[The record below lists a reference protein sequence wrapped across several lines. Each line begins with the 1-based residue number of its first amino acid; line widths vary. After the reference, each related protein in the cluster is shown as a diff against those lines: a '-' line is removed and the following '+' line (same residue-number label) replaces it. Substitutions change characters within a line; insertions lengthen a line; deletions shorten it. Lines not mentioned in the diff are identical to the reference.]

1 MGDSLLG
8 LRHDGVVGRDD
19 DDGQVGHLGAAGTH
33 GGKGLVTRGIQE
45 GDPATVGQFYVVGT
59 DVLGDTTRLA
69 GNHVGIADVVQEGG
83 LTMVHMAHDGDDRR
97 PAHEVFLTVR
107 FLLLNLVGQLRGH
120 EFHLVTEFLGH
131 QDQGFGIE
139 PLVDGY
145 HHTQAHAGAD
155 YLDDRGIVHQGG
167 QVVDRHEF
175 RYFQNLLFG
184 QFFGQFLL
192 GAVGGGF
199 AFLLAVLGAE
209 VALLVVVHP
218 GVGLLDLLLDFLLH
232 GFLLLLG
239 HGRFEAVTV
248 AFATLAFLAFL
259 LGGNV
264 LGTGF
269 LPVFLAGLVVGFDL
283 VHIHLLA
290 SLGDALAF
298 FGFLFVELGKVDLA
312 QDLESGC
319 VFFLCRRG
327 RGGGFLLGSG
337 NLRFGFGHGFGLGHG
352 FRFRL
357 CDGLGFRFRYR
368 FRFGLG
374 DRLGFGRCHRFRF
387 RLNDGFRFGFR
398 NRFRFRFRFRYRF
411 GFGLG
416 NGLRF
421 RLCDG
426 FGCGREGVG
435 LDDGFADRFELVLF
449 LLVLAFAG
457 LFEDVRDAHVH
468 LLGGLL
474 GLQVLSELLVKC
486 RFVLIRNLGVR
497 IGLHFHTFALQ
508 EVHQRLETDVV
519 FLDKFVES
527 DFSHI

>member
-1 MGDSLLG
+1 
-8 LRHDGVVGRDD
+8 
-19 DDGQVGHLGAAGTH
+19 
-33 GGKGLVTRGIQE
+33 
-45 GDPATVGQFYVVGT
+45 
-59 DVLGDTTRLA
+59 
-69 GNHVGIADVVQEGG
+69 
-83 LTMVHMAHDGDDRR
+83 MVHMAHDGDDRR

-107 FLLLNLVGQLRGH
+107 FLLLDLVGQLRGH

-139 PLVDGY
+139 ALVDGY

-192 GAVGGGF
+192 GTVGGGF

-209 VALLVVVHP
+209 VALLIIIHP

-239 HGRFEAVTV
+239 HGRFEAVAV

-312 QDLESGC
+312 QNLESGC
-319 VFFLCRRG
+319 IFLLCRRG
-327 RGGGFLLGSG
+327 RGGGFLLGGG

-352 FRFRL
+352 LRFHDRFRL
-357 CDGLGFRFRYR
+357 RLRDGLGF
-368 FRFGLG
+368 GL
-374 DRLGFGRCHRFRF
+374 D
-387 RLNDGFRFGFR
+387 DGFRFGFLHR
-398 NRFRFRFRFRYRF
+398 LRLHDRL
-411 GFGLG
+411 GFGLVD
-416 NGLRF
+416 GLRF
-421 RLCDG
+421 HDG
-426 FGCGREGVG
+426 FRLRFLHRLRLHGGTGQVVA
-435 LDDGFADRFELVLF
+435 LDHGDALRLVLV
-449 LLVLAFAG
+449 LLLAGAG
-457 LFEDVRDAHVH
+457 RTA
-468 LLGGLL
+468 G
-474 GLQVLSELLVKC
+474 SLV
-486 RFVLIRNLGVR
+486 
-497 IGLHFHTFALQ
+497 
-508 EVHQRLETDVV
+508 
-519 FLDKFVES
+519 
-527 DFSHI
+527 